1 MNFLSVI
8 FSVYLFFHNLSITVA
23 VIIWCLGQT
32 AWSCIEC
39 WFSPNPFPAKMTWR
53 WRSPWRQPCWSA
65 WLGRGASW
73 PTSGTAHW
81 PKTLTNSPW
90 PWKVNVCTQQFLQ
103 SAALLSSF
111 YLLFCCSFLFVLFFL
126 CCQDQVIYV
135 ITFASSSF
143 SWPFTSEALVWSL
156 VWLRSKHTK
165 GSKECCLLGQNTTC
179 EFSG

>member
-1 MNFLSVI
+1 MNFLRVI

-103 SAALLSSF
+103 SAAFLSSF
-111 YLLFCCSFLFVLFFL
+111 YLLFCCSFFFFFFFFVVKIKWFMSLLLLLLLLLGLSHQRHL
-126 CCQDQVIYV
+126 C
-135 ITFASSSF
+135 
-143 SWPFTSEALVWSL
+143 EALFGL
-156 VWLRSKHTK
+156 DP
-165 GSKECCLLGQNTTC
+165 NTQKVHKNAVY
-179 EFSG
+179 